1 MTGFRR
7 LLAGAISLIA
17 VLAFA
22 APAGA
27 IDLTGVWASAPGL
40 CGKVFTKKASRV
52 AFAELSDLY
61 GSGFIIEASRI
72 RGKIAKCTIKSR
84 KEDGARV
91 HLLAACST
99 SVAIESVEFDLKIV
113 DDNTITRVTPGSTGM
128 DVSYHRCT
136 L

>member
-1 MTGFRR
+1 MMGFRR
-7 LLAGAISLIA
+7 LLAGATSLIA

-22 APAGA
+22 APAAA
-27 IDLTGVWASAPGL
+27 IDLTGVWATDAGL
-40 CGKVFTKKASRV
+40 CGKVFTKKANRV

-91 HLLAACST
+91 HLSAACST
-99 SVAIESVEFDLKIV
+99 SVAVESVEFDLKIV